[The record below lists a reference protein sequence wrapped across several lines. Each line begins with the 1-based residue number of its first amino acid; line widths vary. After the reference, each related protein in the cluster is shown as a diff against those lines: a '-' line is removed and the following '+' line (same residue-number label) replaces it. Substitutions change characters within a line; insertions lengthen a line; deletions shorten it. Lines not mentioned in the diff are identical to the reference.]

1 MIKKCYFEKYL
12 IISKLKHDKTGAMF
26 EYWFLFRVSLMG
38 ECKVENFLEG

>member
-12 IISKLKHDKTGAMF
+12 IISKLKHDKTGAVF
-26 EYWFLFRVSLMG
+26 EYRFLLRMSLMV